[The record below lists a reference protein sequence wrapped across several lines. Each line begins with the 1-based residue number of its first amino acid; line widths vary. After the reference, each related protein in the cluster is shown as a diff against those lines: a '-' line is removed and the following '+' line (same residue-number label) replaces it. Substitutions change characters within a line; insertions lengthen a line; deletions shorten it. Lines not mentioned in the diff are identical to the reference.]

1 MKGPSAVGA
10 TPEAGLSN
18 RHGSRDQNEGSKG
31 KMATLQI
38 TLPDGAT
45 REVPSGTTAAEIAQ
59 QISPRL
65 AKEALV
71 ARADGELID
80 LSRPLDH
87 NVKLAILT
95 SKDPDAVQV
104 LRHSAAHLLAAAVL
118 ELYPDVK
125 LGVGPPIETGFFYE
139 FLRDQPFTPEDLEKI
154 EAKMREIAA
163 RDVPNERKLIPK
175 PEALDLYRKSNQEF
189 KCELVEEKAIEPMVS
204 FYTTGKF
211 IDFCRGPHIP
221 STGRIKA
228 FKLMNVAGAYW
239 KGHEGNPQMQRIYA
253 ACFVDQK
260 ELDEYLHKLE
270 EAKRRDHRRIG
281 KELGLFTVNDL
292 VGAGLPL
299 WLPKGA
305 TIRRLLEEYILEKE
319 RQADYEHVYT
329 PDLAKVDLYV
339 RSGHWAHYHEDMF
352 PPMDLETEQ
361 LVLRPMNCP
370 HHILVYQSKKRS
382 YRDLPVR
389 IAELGTMYRYERS
402 GVLSGLSR
410 VRVMTLNDAHIFC
423 TPEQIKDEFAGVM
436 RLVEQAY
443 RDLGITQYTYRLS
456 LRDKVNVGK
465 YIANDEMWDLA
476 ERMLREAMDSL
487 HLPYTEAPGEAAFYG
502 PKLDIQLADVMGHQE
517 TYSTIQIDFHL
528 PNQFD
533 LGYVGADGQ
542 EHRPVMIHRGVIS
555 TMERMVSYLIE
566 LYAGAFPVWLAPVQ
580 ASVLPVSGKFEE
592 YAKKVTKQLKDA
604 GVRVHLDD
612 RNEKLQAKIR
622 DAQLEKIP
630 YMLILGGKE
639 AEAGTVSVR
648 HRFKGDL
655 GPRPIEQFI
664 ADLQHDIATKVIDRP
679 PPAES
684 GSEKAAAGT
693 KAK

>member
-1 MKGPSAVGA
+1 MS
-10 TPEAGLSN
+10 TE
-18 RHGSRDQNEGSKG
+18 
-31 KMATLQI
+31 TIQI

-45 REVPSGTTAAEIAQ
+45 REVQRGTTAAQIAH

-71 ARADGELID
+71 ARADGELVD
-80 LSRPLDH
+80 LSRPLERDA
-87 NVKLAILT
+87 KISILT
-95 SKDPDAVQV
+95 AKDPDSLQV
-104 LRHSAAHLLAAAVL
+104 FRHSAAHLLAAAVL

-125 LGVGPPIETGFFYE
+125 LGIGPPIDTGFFYE
-139 FLRDQPFTPEDLEKI
+139 FVRAEPFTQDDLEKI
-154 EAKMREIAA
+154 EAKMHELAA
-163 RDVPNERKLIPK
+163 KDFPNERKLIPK
-175 PEALDLYRKSNQEF
+175 PEALELYRKSNQEF
-189 KCELVEEKAIEPMVS
+189 KCELVEEKATEPMVS

-221 STGRIKA
+221 STARIKA
-228 FKLMNVAGAYW
+228 FKLMSVAGAYW
-239 KGHEGNPQMQRIYA
+239 KGKESNPQMQRIYG
-253 ACFVDQK
+253 ACFIDQK

-281 KELGLFTVNDL
+281 KELGLFTVSDL

-305 TIRRLLEEYILEKE
+305 TIRRLLEDYILEKE
-319 RQADYEHVYT
+319 RRAGYQHVYT
-329 PDLAKVDLYV
+329 PDLAKVDLYM

-370 HHILVYQSKKRS
+370 HHILVYESKKHS

-410 VRVMTLNDAHIFC
+410 VRCMTLNDAHIFC
-423 TPEQIKDEFAGVM
+423 TPEQIKEEFAAVM

-456 LRDKVNVGK
+456 LRDKLNRAK
-465 YIANDEMWDLA
+465 YVENDEMWDLA
-476 ERMLREAMDSL
+476 ENMLREAMDSL
-487 HLPYTEAPGEAAFYG
+487 KLPYTEAPGEAAFYG

-528 PNQFD
+528 PNQFE

-542 EHRPVMIHRGVIS
+542 QHRPVMIHRGVIS
-555 TMERMVSYLIE
+555 TMERMISYLIE

-580 ASVLPVSGKFEE
+580 AVVLPITERQND
-592 YAKKVTKQLKDA
+592 YAKQVLEKLLDG
-604 GVRVHLDD
+604 GVRAELDD

-622 DAQLEKIP
+622 DAQLQKVP
-630 YMLILGGKE
+630 YMLVIGGKE

-648 HRFKGDL
+648 HRAKGDL
-655 GPRPIEQFI
+655 GARPLEQFS
-664 ADLQHDIATKVIDRP
+664 ADLRTEIDSKVI
-679 PPAES
+679 S
-684 GSEKAAAGT
+684 
-693 KAK
+693 

>member
-1 MKGPSAVGA
+1 MS
-10 TPEAGLSN
+10 TE
-18 RHGSRDQNEGSKG
+18 
-31 KMATLQI
+31 TIQI

-45 REVPSGTTAAEIAQ
+45 REVQRGTTAAQIAH

-71 ARADGELID
+71 ARADGELVD
-80 LSRPLDH
+80 LSRPLEHDA
-87 NVKLAILT
+87 KISILT
-95 SKDPDAVQV
+95 AKDPDSLQV
-104 LRHSAAHLLAAAVL
+104 FRHSAAHLLAAAVL

-125 LGVGPPIETGFFYE
+125 LGIGPPIDTGFFYE
-139 FLRDQPFTPEDLEKI
+139 FVRAEPFTQEDLEKI
-154 EAKMREIAA
+154 EAKMHELAA
-163 RDVPNERKLIPK
+163 KDFPNERKLIPK
-175 PEALDLYRKSNQEF
+175 PEAIELYRKSNQEF
-189 KCELVEEKAIEPMVS
+189 KCELVEEKATEPMVS

-228 FKLMNVAGAYW
+228 FKLMSVAGAYW
-239 KGHEGNPQMQRIYA
+239 KGKESNPQMQRIYG
-253 ACFVDQK
+253 ACFIDQK

-270 EAKRRDHRRIG
+270 EAKRRDHRRVG
-281 KELGLFTVNDL
+281 KELGLFTVSDQ
-292 VGAGLPL
+292 VGSGLPL

-319 RQADYEHVYT
+319 RRAGYQHVYT

-352 PPMDLETEQ
+352 PAMDMETEQ

-370 HHILVYQSKKRS
+370 HHILVYESKKHS

-423 TPEQIKDEFAGVM
+423 TPEQIKEEFAGVM

-456 LRDKVNVGK
+456 LRDKMNRAK
-465 YIANDEMWDLA
+465 YVENDEMWELA
-476 ERMLREAMDSL
+476 ENMLREAMNSL
-487 HLPYTEAPGEAAFYG
+487 NLPYTEAPGEAAFYG

-528 PNQFD
+528 PNQFE
-533 LGYVGADGQ
+533 LGYIGADGQ
-542 EHRPVMIHRGVIS
+542 QHRPVMIHRGVIS
-555 TMERMVSYLIE
+555 TMERMTSYLIE

-580 ASVLPVSGKFEE
+580 AVVLPITERQND
-592 YAKKVTKQLKDA
+592 YAKQVLEKLLDS
-604 GVRVHLDD
+604 GVRAELDD

-622 DAQLEKIP
+622 DAQLQKIP
-630 YMLILGGKE
+630 YMLVIGGKE

-648 HRFKGDL
+648 HRAKGDL
-655 GPRPIEQFI
+655 GARPLEQFS
-664 ADLQHDIATKVIDRP
+664 ADLRAEID
-679 PPAES
+679 S
-684 GSEKAAAGT
+684 KAIS
-693 KAK
+693 

>member
-1 MKGPSAVGA
+1 MS
-10 TPEAGLSN
+10 T
-18 RHGSRDQNEGSKG
+18 D
-31 KMATLQI
+31 TIQI

-45 REVPSGTTAAEIAQ
+45 REVQRGTTAAEIAR

-71 ARADGELID
+71 ARADGELVD
-80 LSRPLDH
+80 LSRPLEH
-87 NVKLAILT
+87 NAKISILT
-95 SKDPDAVQV
+95 AKDPDSLQV
-104 LRHSAAHLLAAAVL
+104 FRHSAAHLLAAAVL

-125 LGVGPPIETGFFYE
+125 LGIGPPIETGFFYE
-139 FLRDQPFTPEDLEKI
+139 FVRKEPFTQDDLEKI
-154 EAKMREIAA
+154 EAKMHEIAA
-163 RDVPNERKLIPK
+163 KDFPNERKLLPK
-175 PEALDLYRKSNQEF
+175 PEAVELYRKSNQEF
-189 KCELVEEKAIEPMVS
+189 KCELVEEKATEPMVS

-239 KGHEGNPQMQRIYA
+239 KGKESNPQMQRIYG
-253 ACFVDQK
+253 ACFFDQK

-281 KELGLFTVNDL
+281 KELGLFTVSDQ
-292 VGAGLPL
+292 VGSGLPL

-319 RQADYEHVYT
+319 RRAGYQHVYT

-352 PPMDLETEQ
+352 PAMDMETEQ

-370 HHILVYQSKKRS
+370 HHILVYESKKHS

-423 TPEQIKDEFAGVM
+423 TPEQIKEEFASVM
-436 RLVEQAY
+436 QLVEQAY

-456 LRDKVNVGK
+456 LRDKAHTEK
-465 YIANDEMWDLA
+465 YIDNDAMWDLA
-476 ERMLREAMDSL
+476 EDMLREAMNAL
-487 HLPYTEAPGEAAFYG
+487 KLPYTEAPGEAAFYG

-528 PNQFD
+528 PNQFE
-533 LGYVGADGQ
+533 LGYIGADGQ
-542 EHRPVMIHRGVIS
+542 VHRPVMIHRGVIS
-555 TMERMVSYLIE
+555 TMERMTSYLIE

-580 ASVLPVSGKFEE
+580 AVVLPITERQNE
-592 YAKKVTKQLKDA
+592 YARGVLNKLLDA
-604 GVRVHLDD
+604 GVRVELDD

-622 DAQLEKIP
+622 DAQLQKVP
-630 YMLILGGKE
+630 YMLVIGGKE

-648 HRFKGDL
+648 HRSKGDL
-655 GPRPIEQFI
+655 GPRPLEQFS
-664 ADLQHDIATKVIDRP
+664 ADLRAEVDSKVI
-679 PPAES
+679 S
-684 GSEKAAAGT
+684 
-693 KAK
+693 

>member
-1 MKGPSAVGA
+1 MSTETIQV
-10 TPEAGLSN
+10 
-18 RHGSRDQNEGSKG
+18 
-31 KMATLQI
+31 

-45 REVPSGTTAAEIAQ
+45 REVQRGTTAAQIAH

-71 ARADGELID
+71 ALADGELVD
-80 LSRPLDH
+80 LSRPLEHDTRIS
-87 NVKLAILT
+87 ILT
-95 SKDPDAVQV
+95 AKDPDSLQV
-104 LRHSAAHLLAAAVL
+104 FRHSAAHLLAAAVL

-125 LGVGPPIETGFFYE
+125 LGIGPPIDTGFFYE
-139 FLRDQPFTPEDLEKI
+139 FVRAEPFTQDDLEKI
-154 EAKMREIAA
+154 EAKMHELAA
-163 RDVPNERKLIPK
+163 KDFPNERKLIPK
-175 PEALDLYRKSNQEF
+175 PEALELYRKSNQEF
-189 KCELVEEKAIEPMVS
+189 KCELVEEKATEPMVS

-228 FKLMNVAGAYW
+228 FKLMSVAGAYW
-239 KGHEGNPQMQRIYA
+239 KGKESNPQMQRIYG
-253 ACFVDQK
+253 ACFIDQK

-281 KELGLFTVNDL
+281 KELGLFTVSDL

-305 TIRRLLEEYILEKE
+305 TVRRLLEDYILEKE
-319 RQADYEHVYT
+319 RRAGYQHVYT
-329 PDLAKVDLYV
+329 PDLAKVDLYM

-370 HHILVYQSKKRS
+370 HHILVYESKKHS

-410 VRVMTLNDAHIFC
+410 VRCMTLNDAHIFC
-423 TPEQIKDEFAGVM
+423 TPEQIKEEFAGVM

-456 LRDKVNVGK
+456 LRDKLNRAK
-465 YIANDEMWDLA
+465 YVENDEMWDLA
-476 ERMLREAMDSL
+476 ANMLREAMDSL
-487 HLPYTEAPGEAAFYG
+487 KLPYTEAPGEAAFYG

-533 LGYVGADGQ
+533 LGYIGADGQ
-542 EHRPVMIHRGVIS
+542 MHRPVMIHRGVIS
-555 TMERMVSYLIE
+555 TMERMISYLIE

-580 ASVLPVSGKFEE
+580 AVVLPITERQND
-592 YAKKVTKQLKDA
+592 YAKQVLEKLLDS
-604 GVRVHLDD
+604 GVRAELDD

-622 DAQLEKIP
+622 DAQLQKIP
-630 YMLILGGKE
+630 YMLVIGGKE

-648 HRFKGDL
+648 HRAKGDL
-655 GPRPIEQFI
+655 GARPLEQFS
-664 ADLQHDIATKVIDRP
+664 ADLRAEID
-679 PPAES
+679 S
-684 GSEKAAAGT
+684 KTIS
-693 KAK
+693 

>member
-1 MKGPSAVGA
+1 VSSE
-10 TPEAGLSN
+10 TI
-18 RHGSRDQNEGSKG
+18 
-31 KMATLQI
+31 QI

-45 REVPSGTTAAEIAQ
+45 REVPRGTTAAQIAH

-71 ARADGELID
+71 ARADDQLVD
-80 LSRPLDH
+80 LSRPLEQDTK
-87 NVKLAILT
+87 VAILT
-95 SKDPDAVQV
+95 PKDADAVQV
-104 LRHSAAHLLAAAVL
+104 FRHSASHLLAAAVL
-118 ELYPDVK
+118 ELYPNVK
-125 LGVGPPIETGFFYE
+125 LGIGPPTESGFFYE
-139 FLRDQPFTPEDLEKI
+139 FVREEPFTPENLEKI
-154 EAKMREIAA
+154 EAKMHELAA
-163 RDVPNERKLIPK
+163 KDIPNERKLIPK
-175 PEALDLYRKSNQEF
+175 AEALELYRNNEQEF
-189 KCELVEEKAIEPMVS
+189 KCELVEEKATDPMVS

-211 IDFCRGPHIP
+211 VDFCRGPHIP

-228 FKLMNVAGAYW
+228 FKLMSVAGAYW
-239 KGHEGNPQMQRIYA
+239 KGQEGNPQMQRIYG
-253 ACFVDQK
+253 ACFVEQK

-281 KELGLFTVNDL
+281 KELGLFTVSDL

-305 TIRRLLEEYILEKE
+305 TIRRLLEDYILEKE
-319 RQADYEHVYT
+319 RRAGYQHVYT

-339 RSGHWAHYHEDMF
+339 RSGHWAHYHENMF

-370 HHILVYQSKKRS
+370 HHILVYESKKHS

-410 VRVMTLNDAHIFC
+410 VRCMTLNDAHIFC
-423 TPEQIKDEFAGVM
+423 TPEQIKEEFAGVM

-443 RDLGITQYTYRLS
+443 RDLGISQYTYRLS
-456 LRDKVNVGK
+456 LRDKLHGDK
-465 YIANDEMWDLA
+465 YVENDQMWDLA
-476 ERMLREAMDSL
+476 ENMLREAMDAL
-487 HLPYTEAPGEAAFYG
+487 NLPYTEAPGEAAFYG
-502 PKLDIQLADVMGHQE
+502 PKLDIQLADAMGHQE

-528 PNQFD
+528 PNQFE

-580 ASVLPVSGKFEE
+580 AVVLPITERQNA
-592 YAKKVTKQLKDA
+592 YAREVLEKLLDA
-604 GVRVHLDD
+604 GARVELDD

-622 DAQLEKIP
+622 DAQLQKIP
-630 YMLILGGKE
+630 YMLVIGGKE

-648 HRFKGDL
+648 HRSKGDL
-655 GPRPIEQFI
+655 GPRPLEQFTSDLRQEIETRAI
-664 ADLQHDIATKVIDRP
+664 A
-679 PPAES
+679 
-684 GSEKAAAGT
+684 
-693 KAK
+693 

>member
-1 MKGPSAVGA
+1 MSAE
-10 TPEAGLSN
+10 TI
-18 RHGSRDQNEGSKG
+18 
-31 KMATLQI
+31 QI

-45 REVPSGTTAAEIAQ
+45 REVPRGTTAAQIAH

-71 ARADGELID
+71 ARANGDLVD
-80 LSRPLDH
+80 LSRPLERDT
-87 NVKLAILT
+87 KISILT
-95 SKDPDAVQV
+95 AKDPDAVQV
-104 LRHSAAHLLAAAVL
+104 FRHSAAHLLAAAVL
-118 ELYPDVK
+118 ELYPNVK
-125 LGVGPPIETGFFYE
+125 LGIGPPIENGFFYE
-139 FLRDQPFTPEDLEKI
+139 FVREEPFTQDDLEKI
-154 EAKMREIAA
+154 EAKMHELAA
-163 RDVPNERKLIPK
+163 KDVPNERKLIPK
-175 PEALDLYRKSNQEF
+175 PEALELYRKSNQEF
-189 KCELVEEKAIEPMVS
+189 KCELVEEKATEPMVS

-228 FKLMNVAGAYW
+228 FKLMNVSGAYW
-239 KGHEGNPQMQRIYA
+239 KGKEGNPQMQRIYG

-281 KELGLFTVNDL
+281 KELGLFTVSDQ
-292 VGAGLPL
+292 VGSGLPL

-305 TIRRLLEEYILEKE
+305 TIRRVLEDYILEKE
-319 RQADYEHVYT
+319 RRAGYQHVYT

-352 PPMDLETEQ
+352 PPMELETEQ

-370 HHILVYQSKKRS
+370 HHILVYESKKHS

-410 VRVMTLNDAHIFC
+410 VRCMTLNDAHIFC
-423 TPEQIKDEFAGVM
+423 TPEQIKEEFAGVM
-436 RLVEQAY
+436 RLVEEAY
-443 RDLGITQYTYRLS
+443 RDLGITQYSYRLS
-456 LRDKVNVGK
+456 LRDKINTGK
-465 YIANDEMWDLA
+465 YVANDEMWDLA
-476 ERMLREAMDSL
+476 EDMLREAMNSL
-487 HLPYTEAPGEAAFYG
+487 GLPYTEAPGEAAFYG

-528 PNQFD
+528 PNQFE

-566 LYAGAFPVWLAPVQ
+566 LYAGAFPAWLAPVQ
-580 ASVLPVSGKFEE
+580 AVVLPITERQNE
-592 YAKKVTKQLKDA
+592 YARQVHQKLLDA
-604 GVRVHLDD
+604 GARVELDD

-622 DAQLEKIP
+622 DAQLQKIP
-630 YMLILGGKE
+630 YMLIVGGKE

-648 HRFKGDL
+648 HRSKGDL
-655 GPRPIEQFI
+655 GPRPLDRFS
-664 ADLQHDIATKVIDRP
+664 ADLRQEIDSR
-679 PPAES
+679 AIV
-684 GSEKAAAGT
+684 
-693 KAK
+693 

>member
-1 MKGPSAVGA
+1 MS
-10 TPEAGLSN
+10 T
-18 RHGSRDQNEGSKG
+18 D
-31 KMATLQI
+31 TIQI

-45 REVPSGTTAAEIAQ
+45 REVQRGTTAAEIAR

-71 ARADGELID
+71 ARADGELVD
-80 LSRPLDH
+80 LSRPLEHDA
-87 NVKLAILT
+87 KISILT
-95 SKDPDAVQV
+95 AKDPDSLQV
-104 LRHSAAHLLAAAVL
+104 FRHSAAHLLAAAVL

-125 LGVGPPIETGFFYE
+125 LGIGPPIDTGFFYE
-139 FLRDQPFTPEDLEKI
+139 FVRQEPFTQDDLEKI
-154 EAKMREIAA
+154 EAKMHELAA
-163 RDVPNERKLIPK
+163 KDFPNERKLIPK
-175 PEALDLYRKSNQEF
+175 PEALELYRKSNQEF
-189 KCELVEEKAIEPMVS
+189 KCELVEEKATEPMVS
-204 FYTTGKF
+204 FYSTGKF

-239 KGHEGNPQMQRIYA
+239 KGQESNPQMQRIYG
-253 ACFVDQK
+253 ACFLDQK

-281 KELGLFTVNDL
+281 KELGLFTVSDQ
-292 VGAGLPL
+292 VGSGLPL

-319 RQADYEHVYT
+319 RRAGYQHVYT

-339 RSGHWAHYHEDMF
+339 RSGHWSHYHEDMF
-352 PPMDLETEQ
+352 PTMDMETEQ

-370 HHILVYQSKKRS
+370 HHILVYESKKHS

-410 VRVMTLNDAHIFC
+410 VRCMTLNDAHIFC
-423 TPEQIKDEFAGVM
+423 TPEQIKEEFAGVM

-456 LRDKVNVGK
+456 LRDQLHSEK
-465 YIANDEMWDLA
+465 YVANDAMWDLA
-476 ERMLREAMDSL
+476 ERMLHEAMDSL
-487 HLPYTEAPGEAAFYG
+487 NLPYTEAPGEAAFYG

-528 PNQFD
+528 PNQFE

-542 EHRPVMIHRGVIS
+542 QHRPVMIHRGVIS
-555 TMERMVSYLIE
+555 TMERMTSYLIE

-580 ASVLPVSGKFEE
+580 AVVLPITERQNE
-592 YAKKVTKQLKDA
+592 YAKQVLEKLLDA
-604 GVRVHLDD
+604 GARVELDD

-622 DAQLEKIP
+622 DAQLQKVP
-630 YMLILGGKE
+630 YMLVIGGKE

-648 HRFKGDL
+648 HRSKGDL
-655 GPRPIEQFI
+655 GPRPLEQFS
-664 ADLQHDIATKVIDRP
+664 ADLRAEVDAKVI
-679 PPAES
+679 S
-684 GSEKAAAGT
+684 
-693 KAK
+693 

>member
-1 MKGPSAVGA
+1 MS
-10 TPEAGLSN
+10 T
-18 RHGSRDQNEGSKG
+18 D
-31 KMATLQI
+31 TIQI

-45 REVPSGTTAAEIAQ
+45 REVPRGTTAGEIAR

-71 ARADGELID
+71 ARADGELVD
-80 LSRPLDH
+80 LSRPLEHDA
-87 NVKLAILT
+87 KISILT
-95 SKDPDAVQV
+95 AKDPDSLQV
-104 LRHSAAHLLAAAVL
+104 FRHSAAHLLAAAVL

-125 LGVGPPIETGFFYE
+125 LGIGPPIETGFFYE
-139 FLRDQPFTPEDLEKI
+139 FVRKEPFTQDDLEKI
-154 EAKMREIAA
+154 EAKMHELAA
-163 RDVPNERKLIPK
+163 RDFPNERKLIPK
-175 PEALDLYRKSNQEF
+175 PEALELYRKSNQEF
-189 KCELVEEKAIEPMVS
+189 KCELVEEKATEPMVS

-239 KGHEGNPQMQRIYA
+239 KGQESNPQMQRIYG
-253 ACFVDQK
+253 ACFIDQK

-281 KELGLFTVNDL
+281 KELGLFTVSDQ
-292 VGAGLPL
+292 VGSGLPL

-305 TIRRLLEEYILEKE
+305 TIRRLLEDYILEKE
-319 RQADYEHVYT
+319 RRAGYQHVYT

-352 PPMDLETEQ
+352 PAMDMETEQ

-370 HHILVYQSKKRS
+370 HHILVYESKKHS

-423 TPEQIKDEFAGVM
+423 APEQIKEEFAGVM

-456 LRDKVNVGK
+456 LRDKLNRSK
-465 YIANDEMWDLA
+465 YVENDQMWDLA
-476 ERMLREAMDSL
+476 ENMLREAMDSL
-487 HLPYTEAPGEAAFYG
+487 KLPYTEAPGEAAFYG

-528 PNQFD
+528 PNQFE
-533 LGYVGADGQ
+533 LGYIGADGQ
-542 EHRPVMIHRGVIS
+542 VHRPVMIHRGVIS
-555 TMERMVSYLIE
+555 TMERMTSYLIE

-580 ASVLPVSGKFEE
+580 AVVLPITERQND
-592 YAKKVTKQLKDA
+592 YAKQVLEKLLDG
-604 GVRVHLDD
+604 GVRAELDD

-622 DAQLEKIP
+622 DAQLQKVP
-630 YMLILGGKE
+630 YMLVIGGKE

-648 HRFKGDL
+648 HRSKGDL
-655 GPRPIEQFI
+655 GPRPLEQFS
-664 ADLQHDIATKVIDRP
+664 ADLRAEVDSKVI
-679 PPAES
+679 S
-684 GSEKAAAGT
+684 
-693 KAK
+693 

>member
-1 MKGPSAVGA
+1 MS
-10 TPEAGLSN
+10 TE
-18 RHGSRDQNEGSKG
+18 
-31 KMATLQI
+31 TIQI

-45 REVPSGTTAAEIAQ
+45 REVPRGTTAAQVAQ

-71 ARADGELID
+71 ARADGELVD
-80 LSRPLDH
+80 LSRPLEHDS
-87 NVKLAILT
+87 KLSILT
-95 SKDPDAVQV
+95 AKDPDALQV
-104 LRHSAAHLLAAAVL
+104 FRHSAAHLLAAAVM
-118 ELYPDVK
+118 ELYPGVR
-125 LGVGPPIETGFFYE
+125 LGIGPPIENGFFYE
-139 FLRDQPFTPEDLEKI
+139 FVREEPFTQDDLAKI
-154 EAKMREIAA
+154 EAKMHDLAA
-163 RDVPNERKLIPK
+163 KDVPNERKLIPK
-175 PEALDLYRKSNQEF
+175 PEALEIYRKSDQQF
-189 KCELVEEKAIEPMVS
+189 KCELVEEKASEAMVS
-204 FYTTGKF
+204 FYTTGNF

-239 KGHEGNPQMQRIYA
+239 KGKEGNPQMQRIYG

-260 ELDEYLHKLE
+260 ELDEYLSKLE

-281 KELGLFTVNDL
+281 KELGLFAVSEQ
-292 VGAGLPL
+292 VGSGLPL

-305 TIRRLLEEYILEKE
+305 TIRRVLEEYILEKE
-319 RQADYEHVYT
+319 RRAGYQHVYT

-370 HHILVYQSKKRS
+370 HHILVYESRKHS
-382 YRDLPVR
+382 YRELPVR

-423 TPEQIKDEFAGVM
+423 TPEQIKEEFAGVM

-443 RDLGITQYTYRLS
+443 RDLGIKDYSYRLS
-456 LRDKVNVGK
+456 LRDKADRKK
-465 YIANDEMWDLA
+465 YVENDAMWDLA
-476 ERMLREAMDSL
+476 EDMLRQAMNSL
-487 HLPYTEAPGEAAFYG
+487 GLNYTEAPGEAAFYG

-528 PNQFD
+528 PNQFE
-533 LGYVGADGQ
+533 LGYIGADGQ

-566 LYAGAFPVWLAPVQ
+566 LYAGAFPAWLAPVQ
-580 ASVLPVSGKFEE
+580 TMVLPITERQNA
-592 YAKKVTKQLKDA
+592 YAKEVHQKLLDA
-604 GVRVHLDD
+604 GIRSEFDD

-622 DAQLEKIP
+622 DAQLQKIP
-630 YMLILGGKE
+630 YMLVIGGKE

-648 HRFKGDL
+648 HRSKGDL
-655 GPRPIEQFI
+655 GPRPLDQFS
-664 ADLQHDIATKVIDRP
+664 ADLRQEIDSR
-679 PPAES
+679 AIV
-684 GSEKAAAGT
+684 
-693 KAK
+693 

>member
-1 MKGPSAVGA
+1 MS
-10 TPEAGLSN
+10 TE
-18 RHGSRDQNEGSKG
+18 
-31 KMATLQI
+31 TIQI

-45 REVPSGTTAAEIAQ
+45 REVQRGTTAAQIAH

-71 ARADGELID
+71 ARADGELVD
-80 LSRPLDH
+80 LSRPLEHDS
-87 NVKLAILT
+87 KISILT
-95 SKDPDAVQV
+95 AKDPDSLQV
-104 LRHSAAHLLAAAVL
+104 FRHSAAHLLAAAVL

-125 LGVGPPIETGFFYE
+125 LGIGPPIDTGFFYE
-139 FLRDQPFTPEDLEKI
+139 FVRAEPFTQDDLEKI

-163 RDVPNERKLIPK
+163 KDFPNERKLLPK
-175 PEALDLYRKSNQEF
+175 PEALELYRKSNQEF
-189 KCELVEEKAIEPMVS
+189 KCELVEEKATEPMVS

-228 FKLMNVAGAYW
+228 FKLMSVAGAYW
-239 KGHEGNPQMQRIYA
+239 KGKEGNPQMQRIYG
-253 ACFVDQK
+253 ACFIDQK

-281 KELGLFTVNDL
+281 KELGLFTVSDL

-305 TIRRLLEEYILEKE
+305 TIRRLLEDYILEKE
-319 RQADYEHVYT
+319 RRAGYQHVYT
-329 PDLAKVDLYV
+329 PDLAKVDLYM

-352 PPMDLETEQ
+352 PPMDLENEQ

-370 HHILVYQSKKRS
+370 HHILVYESKKHS

-410 VRVMTLNDAHIFC
+410 VRCMTLNDAHIFC
-423 TPEQIKDEFAGVM
+423 TPEQIKEEFAGVM

-456 LRDKVNVGK
+456 LRDKLNRAK
-465 YIANDEMWDLA
+465 YVENDQMWDLA
-476 ERMLREAMDSL
+476 ENMLREAMDSL
-487 HLPYTEAPGEAAFYG
+487 KLPYTEAPGEAAFYG

-528 PNQFD
+528 PNQFE
-533 LGYVGADGQ
+533 LGYIGADGQ
-542 EHRPVMIHRGVIS
+542 QHRPVMIHRGVIS

-580 ASVLPVSGKFEE
+580 AVVLPITERQND
-592 YAKKVTKQLKDA
+592 YAKQVLGKLLDA
-604 GVRVHLDD
+604 GVRAELDD

-622 DAQLEKIP
+622 DAQLQKIP
-630 YMLILGGKE
+630 YMLVIGGKE
-639 AEAGTVSVR
+639 TEGGTVSVR
-648 HRFKGDL
+648 HRGKGDL
-655 GPRPIEQFI
+655 GARPLEQFS
-664 ADLQHDIATKVIDRP
+664 ADLRAEIDSKVI
-679 PPAES
+679 S
-684 GSEKAAAGT
+684 
-693 KAK
+693 